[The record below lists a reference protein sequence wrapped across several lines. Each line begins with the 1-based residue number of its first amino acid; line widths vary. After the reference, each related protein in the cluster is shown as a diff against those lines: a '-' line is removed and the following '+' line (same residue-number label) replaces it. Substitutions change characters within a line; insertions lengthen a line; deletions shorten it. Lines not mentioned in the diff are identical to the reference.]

1 MGEFDII
8 IVFTA
13 ISFIAYGINS
23 FISNRMILEFKR
35 WGLEKRRKEI
45 GSFQLICGIGILIGL
60 KLNSILIFSSVI
72 LIIMML
78 VAVYVRIK
86 IKDNISELLIEKLIS
101 FRILFSFADSIDKY
115 RFLTSSNLLIIFT
128 RPWVKSISHNI

>member
-1 MGEFDII
+1 MDVYKII
-8 IVFTA
+8 MIFTS
-13 ISFIAYGINS
+13 ISFILYGINS

-86 IKDNISELLIEKLIS
+86 IKDNISEIIPALAYLILGII
-101 FRILFSFADSIDKY
+101 ILQHSI
-115 RFLTSSNLLIIFT
+115 
-128 RPWVKSISHNI
+128 

>member
-1 MGEFDII
+1 MDIFSII

-23 FISNRMILEFKR
+23 FISKKMILEFKR

-45 GSFQLICGIGILIGL
+45 GSFQLACGIGILIGI
-60 KLNSILIFSSVI
+60 KLNYILIFSSII

-86 IKDNISELLIEKLIS
+86 IKDNISEILPASLSYFRNINLAKLYMKKLMLLLYPSSCFILI
-101 FRILFSFADSIDKY
+101 
-115 RFLTSSNLLIIFT
+115 
-128 RPWVKSISHNI
+128 

>member
-1 MGEFDII
+1 MDEFDII

-35 WGLEKRRKEI
+35 WGLEKSRKEI

-86 IKDNISELLIEKLIS
+86 IKDNISEIIPALAYLILGII
-101 FRILFSFADSIDKY
+101 ILQHSI
-115 RFLTSSNLLIIFT
+115 
-128 RPWVKSISHNI
+128 

>member
-1 MGEFDII
+1 MDIYNII
-8 IVFTA
+8 IVFVS

-23 FISNRMILEFKR
+23 FISNKMILEFKR

-45 GSFQLICGIGILIGL
+45 GGFQLMCGIGILIGL
-60 KLNSILIFSSVI
+60 WSNLMLIVSSVV

-86 IKDNISELLIEKLIS
+86 IKDNISEILPAIAYLILGII
-101 FRILFSFADSIDKY
+101 ILQHMI
-115 RFLTSSNLLIIFT
+115 
-128 RPWVKSISHNI
+128 

>member
-1 MGEFDII
+1 MDVYNII
-8 IVFTA
+8 IVFVA

-23 FISNRMILEFKR
+23 FISNKMILEFKR

-45 GSFQLICGIGILIGL
+45 GTFQLASGIGILIGIWS
-60 KLNSILIFSSVI
+60 NYILIISSVI

-86 IKDNISELLIEKLIS
+86 IKDNISEILPAIAYLILGMI
-101 FRILFSFADSIDKY
+101 ILQHSI
-115 RFLTSSNLLIIFT
+115 
-128 RPWVKSISHNI
+128 

>member
-1 MGEFDII
+1 MDEFDII

-78 VAVYVRIK
+78 LAVYVRIK
-86 IKDNISELLIEKLIS
+86 IKDNISEIIPALAYLILGII
-101 FRILFSFADSIDKY
+101 ILQHSI
-115 RFLTSSNLLIIFT
+115 
-128 RPWVKSISHNI
+128 

>member
-1 MGEFDII
+1 MDEFDII

-86 IKDNISELLIEKLIS
+86 IKDNISEIIPALAYLILGIIILQHLI
-101 FRILFSFADSIDKY
+101 
-115 RFLTSSNLLIIFT
+115 
-128 RPWVKSISHNI
+128 

>member
-1 MGEFDII
+1 MDVYNII
-8 IVFTA
+8 TVFTA

-86 IKDNISELLIEKLIS
+86 IKDNISEIIPALAYLILGII
-101 FRILFSFADSIDKY
+101 ILQHSI
-115 RFLTSSNLLIIFT
+115 
-128 RPWVKSISHNI
+128 

>member
-1 MGEFDII
+1 MI

-86 IKDNISELLIEKLIS
+86 IKDNISEIIPALAYLILGIIILQHLI
-101 FRILFSFADSIDKY
+101 
-115 RFLTSSNLLIIFT
+115 
-128 RPWVKSISHNI
+128 

>member
-1 MGEFDII
+1 MDEFDII

-86 IKDNISELLIEKLIS
+86 IKDNISEIIPALAYLILGII
-101 FRILFSFADSIDKY
+101 ILQHSI
-115 RFLTSSNLLIIFT
+115 
-128 RPWVKSISHNI
+128 

>member
-1 MGEFDII
+1 MI

-86 IKDNISELLIEKLIS
+86 IKDNISEIIPALAYLILGII
-101 FRILFSFADSIDKY
+101 ILQHSI
-115 RFLTSSNLLIIFT
+115 
-128 RPWVKSISHNI
+128 

>member
-1 MGEFDII
+1 MDEFDII

-86 IKDNISELLIEKLIS
+86 IKDNISEIIPALAYLILGII
-101 FRILFSFADSIDKY
+101 ILQNSI
-115 RFLTSSNLLIIFT
+115 
-128 RPWVKSISHNI
+128 